1 MSNNEFIDKEELDAK
16 KALKEAKKKTWAE
29 RSPLSLSKG
38 SRSQSSKRK
47 KRANKKDQDSR
58 RVLVQL
64 MNGEFLSKDNF
75 IGNLPFT
82 FFIGF
87 LLVVMIGWGYYAET
101 VTKHEVKLE
110 KELGEL
116 NSEFF
121 TLGSEYNSKR
131 GRRPIAEKLVGTGVK
146 ESLSSPKKI
155 RVRKYQFE

>member
-1 MSNNEFIDKEELDAK
+1 MSSNEFIDKDILAEQKSREETR
-16 KALKEAKKKTWAE
+16 KEK
-29 RSPLSLSKG
+29 RS
-38 SRSQSSKRK
+38 SRRK
-47 KRANKKDQDSR
+47 KRTNANDDDSK
-58 RVLVQL
+58 RVLVQI
-64 MNGEFLSKDNF
+64 MNGEFLSRDNF

-87 LLVVMIGWGYYAET
+87 LLVIMIGWGYYAET
-101 VTKHEVKLE
+101 VTKHEVQLE

-131 GRRPIAEKLVGTGVK
+131 GRRPIAEKLLGTGVK
-146 ESLSSPKKI
+146 ESLSSPRKI